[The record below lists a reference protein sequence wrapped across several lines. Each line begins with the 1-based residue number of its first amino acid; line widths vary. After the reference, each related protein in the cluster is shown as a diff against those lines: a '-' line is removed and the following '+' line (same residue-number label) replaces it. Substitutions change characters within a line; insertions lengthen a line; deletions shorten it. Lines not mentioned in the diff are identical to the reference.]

1 MSMDKRKQRRLAAAG
16 GRGGTAGEF
25 LGLAPEEAA
34 LVEMKLRL
42 SGALRARRTALR
54 LSQVALAKRLGSSQS
69 RVAKMEAADRTVSID
84 LLLRGLLALGATPRD
99 VANALQHRRT
109 GVAAYR
115 PALLLPGRAAQ
126 PRVPQQN
133 LLARLRRA
141 HAPVSSKRGL
151 GAEQLTRSEERR
163 VGKECRSRW
172 SPYH

>member
-16 GRGGTAGEF
+16 WRVGTAAEF
-25 LGLAPEEAA
+25 LGLTAEEAA

-126 PRVPQQN
+126 PRVPKQN
-133 LLARLRRA
+133 IPRA
-141 HAPVSSKRGL
+141 AAP
-151 GAEQLTRSEERR
+151 
-163 VGKECRSRW
+163 RSRPGQQQARVRRL
-172 SPYH
+172 SVTIGVVAAKRSRS

>member
-16 GRGGTAGEF
+16 WLGGAEAGF
-25 LGLAPEEAA
+25 LGLTAEEAA
-34 LVEMKLRL
+34 PGGMKVRL

-109 GVAAYR
+109 GVAA
-115 PALLLPGRAAQ
+115 
-126 PRVPQQN
+126 
-133 LLARLRRA
+133 
-141 HAPVSSKRGL
+141 
-151 GAEQLTRSEERR
+151 
-163 VGKECRSRW
+163 
-172 SPYH
+172 